1 MFKVRGQR
9 WRSQGQRSRL
19 RRKVMYQQQKRYNT
33 AKVQRRQTW
42 HGVVIKA
49 GKDWRDSGGLKLQ
62 CIRSCHVYRY
72 SVFARTYTGAHYDWH
87 AEDSTKLASANNYTS
102 LVCMIRRRSLTV
114 AWFKCP
120 YTNKVRGGRHSVLE
134 SISTW
139 TTIILNYAKYVHKCK
154 YYLHELRSVSNV
166 GSVTYLHCVNH
177 DQLMVFS
184 TQIPLF
190 AHSSKHEVL
199 SRNTQSNNQ
208 SQATTHT
215 CTLSTS
221 GSVHNICKV

>member
-1 MFKVRGQR
+1 MH
-9 WRSQGQRSRL
+9 SQLPRFL
-19 RRKVMYQQQKRYNT
+19 
-33 AKVQRRQTW
+33 
-42 HGVVIKA
+42 VIRFLL
-49 GKDWRDSGGLKLQ
+49 GHTQEHIL
-62 CIRSCHVYRY
+62 
-72 SVFARTYTGAHYDWH
+72 H
-87 AEDSTKLASANNYTS
+87 AEDSTKLASVNNYTW
-102 LVCMIRRRSLTV
+102 LVCMIGRRSLTV

-134 SISTW
+134 SISAW
-139 TTIILNYAKYVHKCK
+139 STIILNYAKYVHKCK

-208 SQATTHT
+208 SQATTLRAL
-215 CTLSTS
+215 CQLL
-221 GSVHNICKV
+221 VQFIIFCKV